1 MYIYVLLFV
10 NTAPDLE
17 LSAHCTYPHIDIW
30 YPHSHIS
37 RESVQTDT
45 HRPYQQTSYNN
56 PSLHMHMRELM
67 NHNSLS
73 CVEYVHGNL
82 EYMNPW
88 YQRYIVH
95 VCMLYCTD
103 ET

>member
-1 MYIYVLLFV
+1 MYVLLFD
-10 NTAPDLE
+10 NDAPDSCCAERL
-17 LSAHCTYPHIDIW
+17 LHIC

-37 RESVQTDT
+37 RENVRTDT
-45 HRPYQQTSYNN
+45 HTDHTDRPTTITLHCTCSY
-56 PSLHMHMRELM
+56 RELM

-103 ET
+103 EA